1 MIAQTRLTWLK
12 VASDIVILFGLLM
25 VLASVPF
32 AAAPMSLLIDMIFWP
47 ADGAQAITSETGH
60 FLLAVG
66 GGVTI
71 GWGVLLYLLTT
82 RLYPRDPDLARIL
95 ITASAIAWFIPDSL
109 GSIAS
114 GAAVNVLFNLVFLG
128 LFMIPLWL
136 PGAPR
141 ERAEA
146 NSVTSS

>member
-1 MIAQTRLTWLK
+1 MNAETRLTWLK
-12 VASDIVILFGLLM
+12 VASDIVIVFGLLM
-25 VLASVPF
+25 VLASMPI
-32 AAAPMSLLIDMIFWP
+32 AAPPMSFLVDMIFWP
-47 ADGAQAITSETGH
+47 VDGAQSIASETGH

-82 RLYPRDPDLARIL
+82 RLYPSDPGLARLL
-95 ITASAIAWFIPDSL
+95 ITASAMAWFIPDSL

-114 GAAVNVLFNLVFLG
+114 GAALNVLFNLGFLG

-136 PGAPR
+136 PGK
-141 ERAEA
+141 RAEA